1 MFRSR
6 SKFDNETP
14 MSRRGMRVGLVV
26 TVALAM
32 VAVLATTVGVLSS
45 QSTTPSLTVGN
56 AAHIGF
62 EGDAITVVLTPTAS
76 TDYTLTLAIT
86 PAGGFDFAQDI
97 AALELSLDGGSTTP
111 IETFPHSVVIA
122 SSVSMITL
130 EFTVA
135 NDLLTESNESFTL
148 SATPS
153 GGTAVTTVISL
164 NDPPVVEA
172 TFSVSSP
179 ITEGGSA
186 EIGITLSEPLTLFHL
201 FNRRTGQSGYTR
213 EEFTGSNFEDI
224 SSMAGAAFPVDDNNE
239 RYGRSL
245 GFDFWFYGT
254 QHSDIAVH
262 TNGFVGFTD
271 DPQADVE
278 EFANPTMGAFM
289 GDATPGTNL
298 PIVAP
303 LLSPIGYINQ
313 TGAAFYGAR
322 LGAGTAEDRY
332 IVQYTNAATLINE
345 GAGTRAASTFQV
357 ALYASGT
364 IEFRYQNIPT
374 TVQNVSKIGISNGT
388 GTGMFD
394 EFSYRATNLGAT
406 SNVRLVYTPKDSV
419 INAVIKNSA
428 GDTVETVDLLENVA
442 VGAQRGSFM
451 VSYPENTDWDGNQ
464 VYTVELESAMPLL
477 VAAPS
482 PAPAAV
488 MYTVNDNDDPMVTL
502 QRVSGSGPI
511 AEGTSV
517 ELRAL
522 LTNPPSGG
530 APENLVVN
538 LVADPASTVDSGDHD
553 LPASVTIDQGETEKK
568 FEVTATDDMLA
579 EFNEMLTIKVNTL
592 GYGGNTPTPATQAE
606 INVEI
611 TSDDTIAVTG
621 ITASDTNE
629 GDDVT
634 VMVTLN
640 RALPAGTADDAVKLV
655 LDGTDRINDIT
666 DSSWNIASDLRS
678 STSVELMLTLTEDML
693 LEGTEQVTLN
703 LVVDSALDD
712 ILPAGD
718 RMSGVSFN
726 ILDDEDGDVS
736 ITLPGGKADYGENE
750 SVVLRVG
757 LASGVTTVS
766 AIMVNYEIDLISAD
780 AGDIVNGANLMRS
793 AIIPADQSGVAVTIA
808 LTDDSVAEKREL
820 FDVFLTGVS
829 SSDAMVNSRVA
840 ITATSPSVAISIL
853 DNEPLAYSFEG
864 SGTVSEDNPAYK
876 VKLTRL
882 GMLPGSGGGA
892 MVAYT
897 VAGSGS
903 RAASAADFAGSS
915 FPAGGD
921 FVFTGY
927 AAESAEITL
936 TVADDAVI
944 EGDEAFRIALTS
956 RPETHDVTLV
966 DNDQPQVVVERVS
979 GSTPVAEGDPVRLV
993 ARLTN
998 GVPSGA
1004 TEDITVNLALR
1015 AGRTGSAS
1023 DVSFP
1028 ASVVIA
1034 RGSLT
1039 ETFTVDVKS
1048 DGLAEFNEVVNIYVE
1063 GVNTVTLGPST
1074 SADTGYDLEITSA
1087 DMITAEIE
1095 VSDTTEGGMARVQI
1109 TLDRLLPD
1117 RTPANV
1123 LSLVLLSGYAT
1134 EADVRIVSK
1143 DITTELESSLTTDVM
1158 IELIDDKL
1166 LEGNE
1171 TVRVML
1177 RIEPGMSPD
1186 LATLLPDLP
1195 SASFE
1200 IIDDESGMVSL
1211 VSPSATEYYESVGGN
1226 SNNGVGNSIAQTV
1239 NFEVKLPDGVVA
1251 AIPVR
1256 VYYSMS
1262 VAGGPTAFGPVLA
1275 PGFAKGLA
1283 LPVRG
1288 FAQVPSPTFVT
1299 IPVGESRATLPI
1311 MLPNDEKAEVTEQ
1324 LTVRLDRA
1332 EATGVPGVDVDPD
1345 NKEEVI
1351 MVLDDENPTYEIIGS
1366 GEVDEDDGTYPVRLR
1381 RLGRL
1386 THNGMAVKE
1395 IQFEIVGDGADEGDF
1410 AGPLIRKFTFSSPG
1424 NALSELISLPL
1435 EDDNSEESQKTFQIR
1450 VYAPGQMPGQVTPQA
1465 APIVDSS
1472 GARFASVILLD
1483 FDVADFLGDLP
1494 ATGGPVLPVWL
1505 LLALAL
1511 TGVVLLGL
1519 ALYKVTERSRSVRT
1533 AASPRS

>member
-322 LGAGTAEDRY
+322 LGAGTADDRY

-488 MYTVNDNDDPMVTL
+488 MYTVMDNDSPMVTL
-502 QRVSGSGPI
+502 ERADGISGPI
-511 AEGTSV
+511 SITEGNSV
-517 ELRAL
+517 ELRAR
-522 LTNPPSGG
+522 LTNAPDG
-530 APENLVVN
+530 APEELTVN
-538 LVADPASTVDSGDHD
+538 LDVGAASTANNNDHNTI
-553 LPASVTIDQGETEKK
+553 PATVTIPATAQVSNSFTVMINDDNRGELE
-568 FEVTATDDMLA
+568 
-579 EFNEMLTIKVNTL
+579 EMLTIEVGALTYGTPVQTVNKL
-592 GYGGNTPTPATQAE
+592 ATPE
-606 INVEI
+606 KI
-611 TSDDTIAVTG
+611 DLTIPLNDK
-621 ITASDTNE
+621 ITASVTATGADEGGMATVNITFDKRLPDTAAAGDVELVLVGTDRADDVTGSEWDITADLKNALSTSVMIPLVDDTLLEGAEKVTVSVRWVAAHNDIFTNAESPEAAFDIGDTDDGRIAIVAPTRTLYNE
-629 GDDVT
+629 GDD
-634 VMVTLN
+634 
-640 RALPAGTADDAVKLV
+640 
-655 LDGTDRINDIT
+655 I
-666 DSSWNIASDLRS
+666 
-678 STSVELMLTLTEDML
+678 MLT
-693 LEGTEQVTLN
+693 
-703 LVVDSALDD
+703 
-712 ILPAGD
+712 
-718 RMSGVSFN
+718 
-726 ILDDEDGDVS
+726 
-736 ITLPGGKADYGENE
+736 
-750 SVVLRVG
+750 VG
-757 LASGVTTVS
+757 LASGISTDADIIFEYRISTGRTTDQDGSTRV
-766 AIMVNYEIDLISAD
+766 AAD
-780 AGDIVNGANLMRS
+780 AFDIDGNVNFLRS
-793 AIIPADQSGVAVTIA
+793 ATILANQQSVAITIA
-808 LTDDSVAEKREL
+808 LTDDNIAEEL
-820 FDVFLTGVS
+820 EIFEVVLVDVG
-829 SSDAMVNSRVA
+829 SSDAALNARLS
-840 ITATSPSVAISIL
+840 ISPTSATPIISIL
-853 DNEPLAYSFEG
+853 DNNEPLEYSFRG
-864 SGTVSEDNPAYK
+864 SGTVSEDNTDYM
-876 VKLTRL
+876 VRLRRL
-882 GMLPGSGGGA
+882 GMITENVMVAFTVTGSG
-892 MVAYT
+892 VR
-897 VAGSGS
+897 V
-903 RAASAADFAGSS
+903 ASANDFAGSS
-915 FPAGGD
+915 YPTGT

-927 AAESAEITL
+927 DAESAEITL
-936 TVADDAVI
+936 TVVDDAVI
-944 EGDEAFRIALTS
+944 EGNEDFRISLMGRT
-956 RPETHDVTLV
+956 ETHDVTLT
-966 DNDQPQVVVERVS
+966 DNDLPQVVVERVS
-979 GSTPVAEGDPVRLV
+979 GSGPVAEGDLVRLV
-993 ARLTN
+993 ARLV
-998 GVPSGA
+998 GGSVA
-1004 TEDITVNLALR
+1004 TENLTVNLA
-1015 AGRTGSAS
+1015 TGSISTISAEDI
-1023 DVSFP
+1023 DVPFP
-1028 ASVVIA
+1028 SSVTIA
-1034 RGSLT
+1034 MGSSR
-1039 ETFTVDVKS
+1039 EEFDVNVRN
-1048 DGLAEFNEVVNIYVE
+1048 DGLAEFNEMVNIYVE
-1063 GVNTVTLGPST
+1063 NVVTMAGEFAS
-1074 SADTGYDLEITSA
+1074 SDTGYSFEITSA
-1087 DMITAEIE
+1087 DEITAEIE
-1095 VSDTTEGGMARVQI
+1095 VEDTDEDAGPARVTI
-1109 TLDRLLPD
+1109 TLSQPLPENVSSGALMLNLVNSERTSD
-1117 RTPANV
+1117 LSGLPADVTDELKRSSATQTPAP
-1123 LSLVLLSGYAT
+1123 
-1134 EADVRIVSK
+1134 VSTVVMV
-1143 DITTELESSLTTDVM
+1143 DLT
-1158 IELIDDKL
+1158 DDDL
-1166 LEGNE
+1166 LEGDE
-1171 TVRVML
+1171 LVRLWLQVV
-1177 RIEPGMSPD
+1177 SPD
-1186 LATLLPDLP
+1186 LATLMTGANGSFDIIDNEVGMVAIAPVSNTNPDEGDTVEFALTLDLP
-1195 SASFE
+1195 SGVTTDIPVVVEYE
-1200 IIDDESGMVSL
+1200 IIDPLGLVMVSASGL
-1211 VSPSATEYYESVGGN
+1211 GT
-1226 SNNGVGNSIAQTV
+1226 
-1239 NFEVKLPDGVVA
+1239 
-1251 AIPVR
+1251 
-1256 VYYSMS
+1256 
-1262 VAGGPTAFGPVLA
+1262 
-1275 PGFAKGLA
+1275 GFARGLA

-1288 FAQVPSPTFVT
+1288 LAQMARVVDSET
-1299 IPVGESRATLPI
+1299 IPAGMKMAVLTIQLAQDATP
-1311 MLPNDEKAEVTEQ
+1311 EETEQ
-1324 LTVRLDRA
+1324 LTVRLLSVSTNSA
-1332 EATGVPGVDVDPD
+1332 IPLVEVDPD

-1366 GEVDEDDGTYPVRLR
+1366 GEVNEDDGTYPVRLR

-1386 THNGMAVKE
+1386 THNGMAVNE
-1395 IQFEIVGDGADEGDF
+1395 IQFEIVGEGADEGDF
-1410 AGPLIRKFTFSSPG
+1410 AGPLIRKFMFSPG

-1435 EDDNSEESQKTFQIR
+1435 ADDNSEESEKTFQIR
-1450 VYAPGQMPGQVTPQA
+1450 VYAPGQMPGQVTPQV

-1472 GARFASVILLD
+1472 GARFTSVILLD
-1483 FDVADFLGDLP
+1483 FDVAAFSGLP

-1505 LLALAL
+1505 LLLLALA
-1511 TGVVLLGL
+1511 GIALLVPTL
-1519 ALYKVTERSRSVRT
+1519 RRI
-1533 AASPRS
+1533 

>member
-488 MYTVNDNDDPMVTL
+488 MYTVNDNDDPDITFE
-502 QRVSGSGPI
+502 RASGSGPI
-511 AEGTSV
+511 NEGDSV
-517 ELRAL
+517 MLRVRLDNA
-522 LTNPPSGG
+522 PSGG
-530 APENLVVN
+530 APEELTVN
-538 LVADPASTVDSGDHD
+538 LDVTGSVAPNDHNVPALVKIATGAMERVF
-553 LPASVTIDQGETEKK
+553 T
-568 FEVTATDDMLA
+568 VTAADDNFA
-579 EFNEMLTIKVNTL
+579 EFEEVLTIEVGDLVHSGGTVQKSSTPDKVDLTIRLN
-592 GYGGNTPTPATQAE
+592 
-606 INVEI
+606 
-611 TSDDTIAVTG
+611 DTIAVTG
-621 ITASDTNE
+621 ITASNTNE

-640 RALPAGTADDAVKLV
+640 RELPDGTADDAVKLV

-666 DSSWNIASDLRS
+666 DSSWNIASDLKAG
-678 STSVELMLTLTEDML
+678 TSVELMLTLTEDML
-693 LEGTEQVTLN
+693 LEGDEEITLN

-712 ILPAGD
+712 ILPVGN
-718 RMSGVSFN
+718 RMSGVTFN
-726 ILDDEDGDVS
+726 ILDDEDGDIS
-736 ITLPGGKADYGENE
+736 IGGKTDYGEGE
-750 SVVLRVG
+750 SVVLRIG

-766 AIMVNYEIDLISAD
+766 DIVVNYEIDLISAD
-780 AGDIVNGANLMRS
+780 TGDIVNGADLMRS
-793 AIIPADQSGVAVTIA
+793 ATIPANQNSVDITIA
-808 LTDDSVAEKREL
+808 LTEDMVAEKREL

-829 SSDAMVNSRVA
+829 SSDVAVNSRVA

-853 DNEPLAYSFEG
+853 DNEPLEYSFVG
-864 SGTVSEDNPAYK
+864 SGTVSE
-876 VKLTRL
+876 
-882 GMLPGSGGGA
+882 
-892 MVAYT
+892 
-897 VAGSGS
+897 
-903 RAASAADFAGSS
+903 
-915 FPAGGD
+915 
-921 FVFTGY
+921 
-927 AAESAEITL
+927 
-936 TVADDAVI
+936 
-944 EGDEAFRIALTS
+944 
-956 RPETHDVTLV
+956 
-966 DNDQPQVVVERVS
+966 VV
-979 GSTPVAEGDPVRLV
+979 P
-993 ARLTN
+993 
-998 GVPSGA
+998 
-1004 TEDITVNLALR
+1004 
-1015 AGRTGSAS
+1015 
-1023 DVSFP
+1023 
-1028 ASVVIA
+1028 
-1034 RGSLT
+1034 
-1039 ETFTVDVKS
+1039 
-1048 DGLAEFNEVVNIYVE
+1048 
-1063 GVNTVTLGPST
+1063 
-1074 SADTGYDLEITSA
+1074 
-1087 DMITAEIE
+1087 
-1095 VSDTTEGGMARVQI
+1095 
-1109 TLDRLLPD
+1109 
-1117 RTPANV
+1117 
-1123 LSLVLLSGYAT
+1123 
-1134 EADVRIVSK
+1134 
-1143 DITTELESSLTTDVM
+1143 
-1158 IELIDDKL
+1158 
-1166 LEGNE
+1166 
-1171 TVRVML
+1171 
-1177 RIEPGMSPD
+1177 
-1186 LATLLPDLP
+1186 
-1195 SASFE
+1195 
-1200 IIDDESGMVSL
+1200 
-1211 VSPSATEYYESVGGN
+1211 
-1226 SNNGVGNSIAQTV
+1226 
-1239 NFEVKLPDGVVA
+1239 
-1251 AIPVR
+1251 
-1256 VYYSMS
+1256 
-1262 VAGGPTAFGPVLA
+1262 
-1275 PGFAKGLA
+1275 
-1283 LPVRG
+1283 
-1288 FAQVPSPTFVT
+1288 
-1299 IPVGESRATLPI
+1299 PI
-1311 MLPNDEKAEVTEQ
+1311 
-1324 LTVRLDRA
+1324 R
-1332 EATGVPGVDVDPD
+1332 
-1345 NKEEVI
+1345 
-1351 MVLDDENPTYEIIGS
+1351 
-1366 GEVDEDDGTYPVRLR
+1366 
-1381 RLGRL
+1381 
-1386 THNGMAVKE
+1386 
-1395 IQFEIVGDGADEGDF
+1395 
-1410 AGPLIRKFTFSSPG
+1410 
-1424 NALSELISLPL
+1424 
-1435 EDDNSEESQKTFQIR
+1435 
-1450 VYAPGQMPGQVTPQA
+1450 
-1465 APIVDSS
+1465 
-1472 GARFASVILLD
+1472 
-1483 FDVADFLGDLP
+1483 
-1494 ATGGPVLPVWL
+1494 
-1505 LLALAL
+1505 
-1511 TGVVLLGL
+1511 
-1519 ALYKVTERSRSVRT
+1519 
-1533 AASPRS
+1533 